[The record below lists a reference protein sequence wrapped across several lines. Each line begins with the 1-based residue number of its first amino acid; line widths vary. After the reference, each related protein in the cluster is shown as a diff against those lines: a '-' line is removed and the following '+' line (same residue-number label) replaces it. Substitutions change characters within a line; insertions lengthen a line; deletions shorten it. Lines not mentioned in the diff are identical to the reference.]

1 MIEYIG
7 RSVKMIPKLDE
18 YKERWQISSDP
29 AIKPGLDAMKEALA
43 LVGNPQNSI
52 PVIHLAGTNGKGSTV
67 TFIEHIARSHGLK
80 TATFMS
86 PCIEDVHD
94 QIQLNEM
101 PITTNEMDAIFEIM
115 SEAGLSGR
123 LTDFELLTVAAYLAF
138 SRFKP
143 DIAIIEC
150 GMGGRYDSTNVMIPI
165 VSVVPS
171 ISLEHTRFLGDT
183 LAKIAYHKSGI
194 IKKERPIIT
203 GELPPEAMTVFID
216 EAKKQNASLYVYDKD
231 FSIEVTE
238 DDERYYKPNYEISHL
253 KRIMPGAHQRSNMA
267 LAITAFIKFAEEQ
280 GIEINVEK
288 IKKGVH
294 EAHLAGRFEKITQNL
309 YLDGAHN
316 PASAKTL
323 VETIKEEFPGQKI
336 HFVMGILKDKDV
348 EGVLRL
354 LEEVGS
360 SFTFVDVDNERA
372 MPANMIYDLS
382 HSENKSVSKDNIIQ
396 IMEKKLDMSGIIIM
410 TGSLYLLAQWR
421 KTLLTRFK

>member
-67 TFIEHIARSHGLK
+67 TFIEQIARSHGLK

-138 SRFKP
+138 SRFNP

-354 LEEVGS
+354 LEEVGN

>member
-143 DIAIIEC
+143 DIVIIEC

-323 VETIKEEFPGQKI
+323 IETIKEEFPGQKI

-354 LEEVGS
+354 LEEVGN

-382 HSENKSVSKDNIIQ
+382 HSENKSVSKDNIIK

>member
-67 TFIEHIARSHGLK
+67 TFIEQIARSHGLK

-94 QIQLNEM
+94 QIQLNER

-138 SRFKP
+138 SRFNP

-354 LEEVGS
+354 LEEVGN

>member
-323 VETIKEEFPGQKI
+323 IETIKEEFPGQKI
-336 HFVMGILKDKDV
+336 HFVMG
-348 EGVLRL
+348 
-354 LEEVGS
+354 
-360 SFTFVDVDNERA
+360 
-372 MPANMIYDLS
+372 LS
-382 HSENKSVSKDNIIQ
+382 LIHI
-396 IMEKKLDMSGIIIM
+396 
-410 TGSLYLLAQWR
+410 
-421 KTLLTRFK
+421 

>member
-143 DIAIIEC
+143 DIVIIEC

-171 ISLEHTRFLGDT
+171 IALEHTRFLGDT

-194 IKKERPIIT
+194 IKKERPVIT
-203 GELPPEAMTVFID
+203 GDLPSEAMTVFMD
-216 EAKKQNASLYVYDKD
+216 EAKKQNAPLYVYGKD
-231 FSIEVTE
+231 FSVEEME
-238 DDERYYKPNYEISHL
+238 DDERYYKPNYEILNL
-253 KRIMPGAHQRSNMA
+253 KRNMPGVHQRSNMA
-267 LAITAFIKFAEEQ
+267 LAITAFMIFAEDQ
-280 GIEINVEK
+280 GIEINEEN

-316 PASAKTL
+316 PASARTL
-323 VETIKEEFPGQKI
+323 IETIKEEFLGQKI

-354 LEEVGS
+354 LEKVGT

-396 IMEKKLDMSGIIIM
+396 IMEKKMDISGIIIM

-421 KTLLTRFK
+421 KTLLERFK